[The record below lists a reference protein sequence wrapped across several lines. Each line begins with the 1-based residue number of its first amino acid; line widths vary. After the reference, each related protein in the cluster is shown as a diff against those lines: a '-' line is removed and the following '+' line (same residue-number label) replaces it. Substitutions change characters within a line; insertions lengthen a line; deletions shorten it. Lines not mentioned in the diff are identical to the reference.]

1 MTAFD
6 PTIDAD
12 RTLPWAPPA
21 PVPVPRGGSWWKTI
35 RAVGQDMLGAW
46 SEESYS
52 HPVRQW
58 RMLGARNLLVSDP
71 ALIRHVLVENEA
83 NYRKSI
89 ILRRLLGPGLGE
101 GLLLSEG
108 TTWQRQ
114 RRTLAPAFTPRAV
127 AGFLPAF
134 AAGVEDMLA
143 GWHGKREVDGLAAF
157 QHLALDLAARTMF
170 SARLGPGLEE
180 FARLV
185 MEYQHSVG
193 RPGVL
198 DLLAAATRMPWLPD
212 PSRAGFKRR
221 WRGMVDGFIAERRGR
236 ADDPAR
242 PRDVLDLLLA
252 ARDPDTGKGLDG
264 AEVRDQVST
273 MIAAG
278 FETTAMAL
286 YWTFYLLGC
295 VPEVQERVRA
305 EASALPDMPDAAALE
320 RLPYTRAVLQE
331 SMRLYPPAHTFSRMA
346 AGPDRLG
353 DVPVSPGQIVF
364 VSPWV
369 LHRHR
374 SLWQQPE
381 LFRPERFLPGS
392 PEAGRPFTWLPFGGG
407 PRICIGMAFA
417 MSEMLLAVS
426 TILRRYRVTVPNP
439 AGVRPVGKVT
449 TIPVGDTRLGLEP
462 VERG

>member
-1 MTAFD
+1 MTAID
-6 PTIDAD
+6 TSPTDAAAQ
-12 RTLPWAPPA
+12 PWVPPA
-21 PVPVPRGGSWWKTI
+21 PTPVQRGGSWWKTI

-46 SEESYS
+46 SAESYS
-52 HPVRQW
+52 QPIRQW
-58 RMLGARNLLVSDP
+58 RMLGGTNILVSDP

-108 TTWQRQ
+108 ATWQRQ

-127 AGFLPAF
+127 SGFLPAF

-143 GWHGKREVDGLAAF
+143 GWEGKREVDGLAAF

-193 RPGVL
+193 RPGLL
-198 DLLAAATRMPWLPD
+198 DLLAAAGMPWLPD

-221 WRGMVDGFIAERRGR
+221 WRVMVDGFIAERRNR
-236 ADDPAR
+236 PDDPTR

-252 ARDPDTGKGLDG
+252 ARDPDTGKGLDA

-295 VPEVQERVRA
+295 VPEAQDRVRA
-305 EASALPDMPDAAALE
+305 EAAGLPHMPDASALE

-353 DVPVSPGQIVF
+353 GVPVAPGQIVF

-374 SLWQQPE
+374 SLWDQPDQ
-381 LFRPERFLPGS
+381 FRPERFLPGS

-426 TILRRYRVTVPNP
+426 CILRRYRVTVPNP

-449 TIPVGDTRLGLEP
+449 TIPVGDTRLTLEP
-462 VERG
+462 VGRG